1 VENNK
6 TYTSLNQGKLDANTM
21 FQKAG
26 QERVKSE
33 KPEGE
38 RNLDSHGINPN
49 YTILYTSIYNLL
61 IDFVFHSD
69 PKTILYNK
77 IYQKAY

>member
-6 TYTSLNQGKLDANTM
+6 TYTALNQGKPDANTM

-26 QERVKSE
+26 HKKERDKSE

-38 RNLDSHGINPN
+38 RNLSKHH
-49 YTILYTSIYNLL
+49 LL
-61 IDFVFHSD
+61 I
-69 PKTILYNK
+69 
-77 IYQKAY
+77 KASLSIIIFNI